1 MIVIVSILSGI
12 FSILLLSKDSSI
24 QLTRRT
30 NQICDPL
37 YDDNIGYRSFS
48 DVTCFPQI
56 DAVYTWVNGSDPI
69 WLADMQFYKSQYRK
83 EHNIT
88 DVEDNNSI
96 SSNRFRDN
104 DELKYLLFFKSYF

>member
-1 MIVIVSILSGI
+1 MIVIVSILSGV

-30 NQICDPL
+30 NKICDPL

-69 WLADMQFYKSQYRK
+69 WLADMQFYTDNKTYADRLVQPEQQFSQREK
-83 EHNIT
+83 CI
-88 DVEDNNSI
+88 I
-96 SSNRFRDN
+96 
-104 DELKYLLFFKSYF
+104 